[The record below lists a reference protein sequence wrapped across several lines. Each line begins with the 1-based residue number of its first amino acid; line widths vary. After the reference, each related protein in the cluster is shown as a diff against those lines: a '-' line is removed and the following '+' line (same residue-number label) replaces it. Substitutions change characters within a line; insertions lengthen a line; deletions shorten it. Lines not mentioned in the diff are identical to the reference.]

1 MSFWKKVSRWYF
13 KWSPDVNYRV
23 GMTTSPFYMEFDDES
38 FYLCFKSS
46 RILEITRSECVSETD
61 PPVHVLVAKVERAA
75 KESFGLQVSFDLSDL
90 RIFEKCLPSVRIN

>member
-1 MSFWKKVSRWYF
+1 MKFRDLMKMISQRYF

-23 GMTTSPFYMEFDDES
+23 GMFYMEFDEEF

-46 RILEITRSECVSETD
+46 RILEIKRSECNNEVD

-75 KESFGLQVSFDLSDL
+75 KESFGIQVSFDLGDL